1 MERVK
6 TCSYL
11 HPLALINCISV
22 GDDDAAFLKC
32 GTAVREEV
40 FDDKILRNF
49 GIYERCRENSRSR
62 LNTLK
67 ITDTEVSQLCEDLV
81 GGPGCDLIDHGPR
94 ERYQRR
100 ITDIRS
106 EFRIY

>member
-11 HPLALINCISV
+11 HPLALINRISV

-62 LNTLK
+62 LNALK
-67 ITDTEVSQLCEDLV
+67 IIDAKAGKFVQDLV
-81 GGPGCDLIDHGPR
+81 
-94 ERYQRR
+94 
-100 ITDIRS
+100 
-106 EFRIY
+106 